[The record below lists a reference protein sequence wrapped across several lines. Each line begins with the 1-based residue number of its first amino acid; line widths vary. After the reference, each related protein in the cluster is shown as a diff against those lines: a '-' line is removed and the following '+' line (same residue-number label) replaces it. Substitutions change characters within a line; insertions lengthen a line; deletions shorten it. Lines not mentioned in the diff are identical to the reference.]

1 MPKRSYEGG
10 KRSRH
15 FTLSNVAYAHLSLLA
30 GIAQLSRS
38 EALERLLRATSPY
51 EADIIS
57 NAIWPEIIDYTTSK
71 ADDQSSINLPEDN
84 F

>member
-1 MPKRSYEGG
+1 MANKSYTGG

-15 FTLSNVAYAHLSLLA
+15 FTLSNEAYAHLSLIA

-38 EALERLLRATSPY
+38 EALERLIRASSPY

-57 NAIWPEIIDYTTSK
+57 DSIWPEIIDHASSNKTVATSPY
-71 ADDQSSINLPEDN
+71 DP